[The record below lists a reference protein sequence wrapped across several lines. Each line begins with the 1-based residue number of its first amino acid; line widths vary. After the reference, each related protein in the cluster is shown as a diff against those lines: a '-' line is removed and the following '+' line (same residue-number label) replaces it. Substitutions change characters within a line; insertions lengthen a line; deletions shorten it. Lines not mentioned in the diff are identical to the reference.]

1 MIMHNLTL
9 AMLSVVCLISTLAG
23 QQPLVPDSPMKINVD
38 HAGICAY
45 ELQPLQKVFAGLG
58 LETIYGGAHAT
69 GGTHNALLGFDDGS
83 YLELIAPNPDS
94 AVKTKSHDYDALK
107 PDRAQT
113 CFWASGSRNILND
126 VLRLRKLGF
135 DIESPQLGSR
145 KRPDGILVVWDTAAF
160 DLKSGG
166 DILPFIIQDR
176 GLRSIRIQPSPSVA
190 GSELRGIEWVV
201 TGVKDLDASVALIR
215 KAYGWPAP
223 TMASDTV
230 FGAKMAYFAGTPVL
244 LAAPLD
250 KNSWLA
256 AQLEKFGQG
265 PVALLVGSK
274 DFTGSSKRFKLSG
287 ETSWFGRKLAW
298 FDVEKLH
305 GARLGVVE

>member
-1 MIMHNLTL
+1 MERSSLMIAAMV
-9 AMLSVVCLISTLAG
+9 AGMLSGAAG
-23 QQPLVPDSPMKINVD
+23 QQPPPDAPMKINVD

-45 ELQPLQKVFAGLG
+45 QLEPLQKAFAAMG
-58 LETIYGGAHAT
+58 LETIYGGAHST
-69 GGTHNALLGFDDGS
+69 SGTHNALLGFDDGS

-94 AVKTKSHDYDALK
+94 AVKTKTNDYDALK

-113 CFWASGSRNILND
+113 CFWATGSRNILND
-126 VLRLRKLGF
+126 VLQLRKLGF
-135 DIESPQLGSR
+135 EIQSPQLGSR

-160 DLKSGG
+160 DEKSGG
-166 DILPFIIQDR
+166 DILPFFIQDR
-176 GLRSIRIQPSPSVA
+176 GLRSIRIKPSPSVA

-201 TGVKDLDASVALIR
+201 TGVKDLDASIALIR

-223 TMASDTV
+223 TLASDTA
-230 FGAKMAYFAGTPVL
+230 FGARMAYFAGTPVI

-250 KNSWLA
+250 KSSWLNG
-256 AQLEKFGQG
+256 QVEKFGQG
-265 PVALLVGSK
+265 PIGLLIGSK
-274 DFTGSSKRFKLSG
+274 DFAASSKRFKLSG

-298 FDVEKLH
+298 FDAEKLH